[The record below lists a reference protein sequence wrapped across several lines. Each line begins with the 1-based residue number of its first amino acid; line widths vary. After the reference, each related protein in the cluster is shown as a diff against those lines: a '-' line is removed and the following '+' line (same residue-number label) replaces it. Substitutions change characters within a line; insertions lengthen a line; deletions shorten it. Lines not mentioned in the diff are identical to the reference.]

1 MASRLT
7 SIIALLGALLLA
19 WLAVTIP
26 AFALG
31 VQLAVAASVLYVAYL
46 AWQGWRVMRVARAL
60 APAAAGEAE
69 LPFVTV
75 IVPAKDEAPVIAAVT
90 GDLAAQAYRDADGP
104 RFEVLVVD
112 DGSTD
117 ATGPIASGVAA
128 AGSGTVRVVRREPGS
143 GPAMRGAALDFGMA
157 HARGEVVVALDAD
170 ARVDPDFLARA
181 IHAWQRDPDAA
192 GLQVQRRPMNAERS
206 WLTRA
211 QAEEL
216 MLDMASQ
223 CGRWAV
229 GGTAELRG
237 NGMFVRRAT
246 LERIGGFGRTALTE
260 DLDLS
265 TRLATAGERVTLAPE
280 ATVGEE
286 AVEEATALWRQRL
299 RWAEGSLRR
308 LMEHGPGLLLSGIPI
323 GSKLDFISFLAEFIV
338 PPLMVGSAVSA
349 LLAGVIGIG
358 ASWEV
363 PLVLA
368 LAYAFGTFLLA
379 LGGLAA
385 DGRRGLALLGG
396 AARGALFLSHW
407 LLVIPVAL
415 LRIALGPAEPV
426 YVKTPRAGH
435 RTSESA

>member
-1 MASRLT
+1 MASRF
-7 SIIALLGALLLA
+7 SSAVVLLGSVLLA
-19 WLAVTIP
+19 WFAVTIP
-26 AFALG
+26 VFALG
-31 VQLAVAASVLYVAYL
+31 VELVVGASVLYVAYL
-46 AWQGWRVMRVARAL
+46 AWQGWRVMRAARAF
-60 APAAAGEAE
+60 APPAGTESE

-90 GDLAAQAYRDADGP
+90 ADLAAQDYRDAQGP

-112 DGSTD
+112 DGSAD
-117 ATGPIASGVAA
+117 ATGAIA
-128 AGSGTVRVVRREPGS
+128 AGIADAGTGTVRVIRREPGS
-143 GPAMRGAALDFGMA
+143 GPAMRGAALDFAMA
-157 HARGEVVVALDAD
+157 HARGDVVVAIDAD
-170 ARVDPDFLARA
+170 ARLAPQFLARA
-181 IHAWQRDPDAA
+181 VRAWQRDPEAA
-192 GLQVQRRPMNAERS
+192 GLQVQRRPLNAARS
-206 WLTRA
+206 WLTQA

-216 MLDMASQ
+216 ILDMASQ
-223 CGRWAV
+223 CGRWAT

-265 TRLATAGERVTLAPE
+265 TRLAAAGERVTLAPE
-280 ATVGEE
+280 ATVSEE
-286 AVEEATALWRQRL
+286 AVEGASALWHQRL

-338 PPLMVGSAVSA
+338 PPLMVGSAASA
-349 LLAGVIGIG
+349 MLAGALGLG
-358 ASWEV
+358 TSWQV
-363 PLVLA
+363 PIVLT

-385 DGRRGLALLGG
+385 DGRRGLGLLGG

-415 LRIALGPAEPV
+415 LRITVGPAEPR